1 MQDLNAGDF
10 GMGLFNTRPASA
22 RSTFEVWGQRGWG
35 GVDVVGESHY
45 TRELQALLPKPLPA
59 DGAEVLVPVTV
70 VHDPSNKYDS
80 NAVEIRASSGVIG
93 FLAREDA
100 KRYAAALDAIQADG
114 LTPSTMARVWGSN
127 QEDWDSG
134 GKRFFGSV
142 RIDLPEPHMLRPA
155 NQAPGLPHQI
165 LPLGSAIQV
174 TGEENHPEATSRYL
188 TPHGECWVHA
198 TLQEAVD
205 ESGRTPKPFVEVRI
219 DGQTAGRLTPKMSGD
234 LEPAIRF
241 LRDRGQACAV
251 RAIVKGNQLK
261 AEVVLYTKR
270 AHELDQAW
278 FDSLPQPTDEP
289 SSEAADDGGASAQAE
304 DASPAAPP
312 PLPPADWYADPHG
325 VARLRYWDGQAWT
338 EHTAD

>member
-1 MQDLNAGDF
+1 
-10 GMGLFNTRPASA
+10 MGLFNTRRTSA
-22 RSTFEVWGQRGWG
+22 GSTLEVWGQRGWA

-45 TRELQALLPKPLPA
+45 TRELQALLPKPLPP
-59 DGAEVLVPVTV
+59 DGAEALVPVTV

-100 KRYAAALDAIQADG
+100 KRYAPALDAIQAEG
-114 LTPSTMARVWGSN
+114 LNAATMARVWGMN
-127 QEDWDSG
+127 REDWDSR
-134 GKRFFGSV
+134 GKKFFGSV
-142 RIDLPEPHMLRPA
+142 RIDLPEPHLLRPV
-155 NQAPGLPHQI
+155 NQAPDVPHQL
-165 LPLGSAIQV
+165 LPMGSAIQV
-174 TGEENHPEATSRYL
+174 TGEENYREATSKYL

-198 TLQEAVD
+198 TLHEAVD
-205 ESGRTPKPFVEVRI
+205 ESGRTPKSFVEVRI
-219 DGQTAGRLTPKMSGD
+219 DDQTAGRLTPKMSGE

-241 LRDRGQACAV
+241 LRERGHACAV

-289 SSEAADDGGASAQAE
+289 LAEAADDRGASAHAE

-338 EHTAD
+338 EHTTE

>member
-1 MQDLNAGDF
+1 
-10 GMGLFNTRPASA
+10 MGLFNTRRTSA
-22 RSTFEVWGQRGWG
+22 GSTLEVWGQRGWA

-45 TRELQALLPKPLPA
+45 TRELRALLPNPLPP
-59 DGAEVLVPVTV
+59 DGAEALVPVTV

-100 KRYAAALDAIQADG
+100 KRYAPALDAIQAEG
-114 LTPSTMARVWGSN
+114 LNAATMARVWGMN
-127 QEDWDSG
+127 REDWDSR
-134 GKRFFGSV
+134 GKKFFGSV
-142 RIDLPEPHMLRPA
+142 RIDLPEPHLLRPV
-155 NQAPGLPHQI
+155 NQAPDVPHQL
-165 LPLGSAIQV
+165 LPMGSAIQV
-174 TGEENHPEATSRYL
+174 TGEENYREATSRYL

-198 TLQEAVD
+198 TLHEAVD
-205 ESGRTPKPFVEVRI
+205 ESGRTPKPFVEVKI
-219 DGQTAGRLTPKMSGD
+219 DDQTVGRLTPKMSGD

-241 LRDRGQACAV
+241 LRERGHACAV

-278 FDSLPQPTDEP
+278 FDSLPQTTGRP
-289 SSEAADDGGASAQAE
+289 SPEAADDGASAQAE
-304 DASPAAPP
+304 DVSPAAPP

-338 EHTAD
+338 EHTAN

>member
-1 MQDLNAGDF
+1 MVA
-10 GMGLFNTRPASA
+10 
-22 RSTFEVWGQRGWG
+22 
-35 GVDVVGESHY
+35 
-45 TRELQALLPKPLPA
+45 
-59 DGAEVLVPVTV
+59 VTV
-70 VHDPSNKYDS
+70 VHDPSNRYDS

-100 KRYAAALDAIQADG
+100 KRYAPALDAIQSEG
-114 LTPSTMARVWGSN
+114 LTAATMARVWGMN
-127 QEDWDSG
+127 RDDWDSR
-134 GKRFFGSV
+134 GKKFFGSV
-142 RIDLPEPHMLRPA
+142 RIDLPEPHLLRPI
-155 NQAPGLPHQI
+155 NQAPGVPHQL
-165 LPLGSAIQV
+165 LPMGSAIQV
-174 TGEENHPEATSRYL
+174 TGEENYREATSKYL

-198 TLQEAVD
+198 TLHEAVD
-205 ESGRTPKPFVEVRI
+205 ESGRTPKSFVEVRI
-219 DGQTAGRLTPKMSGD
+219 DDQTAGRLTPKMSGE

-241 LRDRGQACAV
+241 LRERGHACAV

-278 FDSLPQPTDEP
+278 FDSLPQRTDEP
-289 SSEAADDGGASAQAE
+289 LAEAADDGGASTHAE

-338 EHTAD
+338 EHTAE